1 MDEMKS
7 KVYILTD
14 ERGRIIRCEG
24 GYTMSNI
31 DDVSQWTL
39 IDEGEGDRF
48 NLCQSHYFAGG
59 LTDDNGVP
67 LWELRGDSVRLRSAE
82 DVAADVAALPE
93 PSESKTLEARVED
106 LEADT
111 VTLAEAMTI
120 AFGGTT
126 DGRNN

>member
-1 MDEMKS
+1 MDEIKS
-7 KVYILTD
+7 QVYVLAD
-14 ERGRIIRCEG
+14 ERGRISRCEG

-31 DDVSQWTL
+31 EDISQWTL

-67 LWELRGDSVRLRSAE
+67 LWELSTDGVRLRAAA
-82 DVAADVAALPE
+82 DVAADVAALPL
-93 PSESKTLEARVED
+93 PSESKPLEARVED

-111 VTLAEAMTI
+111 ATLAEAMTI
-120 AFGGTT
+120 AFGGAV
-126 DGRNN
+126 